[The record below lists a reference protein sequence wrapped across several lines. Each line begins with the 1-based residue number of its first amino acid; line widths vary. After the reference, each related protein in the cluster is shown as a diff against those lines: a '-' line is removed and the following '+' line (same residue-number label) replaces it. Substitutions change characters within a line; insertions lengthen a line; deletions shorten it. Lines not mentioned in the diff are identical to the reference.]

1 MGHALRYRDASE
13 LPESVRKRLQKRF
26 AEPAPAV
33 TPSKPTRARG
43 QRRDV
48 EHEEQVVFFN
58 RIRALAA
65 NDPKRYGVA
74 ADRTYAIPN
83 GGGRSRAEAGRLKAE
98 GVRKG
103 VSDVFVSFPAHGKH
117 GMYIE
122 MKAPNGRKRDEQEGW
137 IEGSVNLGY
146 AAHFCFGADAAVN
159 IWRAYV
165 DGTAST

>member
-1 MGHALRYRDASE
+1 MTDEKKQRGGWFRRKGRETAPTATSPETAQTGNSGKLTQTMSAWVRALQE
-13 LPESVRKRLQKRF
+13 
-26 AEPAPAV
+26 
-33 TPSKPTRARG
+33 
-43 QRRDV
+43 RRDTA
-48 EHEEQVVFFN
+48 N

-122 MKAPNGRKRDEQEGW
+122 MKAPTGRVSDEQNKW
-137 IEGSVNLGY
+137 IYDSQVLRY
-146 AAHFCFGADAAVN
+146 HAAVCFSADDAVN

-165 DGTAST
+165 DGTAAT

>member
-1 MGHALRYRDASE
+1 MGHALRYRDESE
-13 LPESVRKRLQKRF
+13 LPESVRRRLQKRF
-26 AEPAPAV
+26 SEKPAPSV
-33 TPSKPTRARG
+33 TPTRGRKP
-43 QRRDV
+43 RRDV

-122 MKAPNGRKRDEQEGW
+122 TKAPTGRVSDEQNKW
-137 IEGSVNLGY
+137 IYDSQVLRY
-146 AAHFCFGADAAVN
+146 HAAVCFSADDAVN

-165 DGTAST
+165 DGTAAT